1 VFVFEAHQAEWL
13 VDALIDNPFQWM
25 VEKAFDAWRPP
36 LEGEPRMA
44 REKFLG
50 AQPRRVIGAP

>member
-25 VEKAFDAWRPP
+25 VEKAFDAWRP
-36 LEGEPRMA
+36 LLSKVS
-44 REKFLG
+44 REWHERSFWERSPD
-50 AQPRRVIGAP
+50 A

>member
-50 AQPRRVIGAP
+50 PPGS